1 MNWMTLL
8 ESVPRMAA
16 TEAVGYCMSALSQVE
31 VPAMSKRDYFFPMFH
46 GMSTP
51 EGVELAKIILRKIEE
66 AEGKEI
72 EALDTKTADRYICEL
87 GVANDDLIERVEGLS
102 RERGDELRR
111 RLFENEP

>member
-8 ESVPRMAA
+8 ESVPRMTA

-31 VPAMSKRDYFFPMFH
+31 VPAMSKRDYFFPMFRSRPTH
-46 GMSTP
+46 
-51 EGVELAKIILRKIEE
+51 EAVELAKIILAKIEA
-66 AEGKEI
+66 AEGKQI
-72 EALDTKTADRYICEL
+72 EDLDAETADRYICEL
-87 GVANDDLIERVEGLS
+87 GVADDDLIERVEGLS

>member
-31 VPAMSKRDYFFPMFH
+31 VPAMSKRDYFFPMFR
-46 GMSTP
+46 GMATP
-51 EGVELAKIILRKIEE
+51 EAVDLAKTIIGKIEE

-87 GVANDDLIERVEGLS
+87 GIAESDLTERVEGLS